1 MASPIDQ
8 LIVEIR
14 AETADLRKGLDR
26 VNKHLEKTNKTAKS
40 SLVNF
45 RALAGVLAGLGIGRF
60 VQGVIQT
67 SRTFEDL
74 KATIQDNTGTL
85 AETEQAFESI
95 LDFTKTTTFQIEQVT
110 RAFIEFRRLGITM
123 TRDQMEGIGNVAA
136 ANNRSIDEMA
146 QAIFRASTTSME
158 SLMALGFTGEM
169 AGDMI
174 TLRFGEKGAAGTIE
188 RTMKKTTSNV
198 IDFVKEVGETKFPT
212 ALEDRLNTLSGSF
225 SNLGDKVSIFQNAVG
240 QSGLNKSLIELS
252 STFQDVLADTSG
264 EDGLAEMLGTV
275 LAGAVDSLNTTL
287 RILDENATAVKV
299 ALQGV
304 LIIGTLLVTK
314 AVFVALATSLG
325 VLTTAMNAAKKA
337 IAGVRTA
344 LIGLMAVAAL
354 NPAGA
359 IAVGIGAVAGG
370 AAIVAFKDEIMA
382 AINELV
388 SEMDAAFEGAGG
400 DENGD
405 GKIADKII
413 SEEGTE
419 KVSDRLEKLREDF
432 KKLEPVIMETANAM
446 ANQFVESLMDG
457 ENAMDSFKNLFKDM
471 VRQIIAAAMQMM
483 VIKPIMDAIFTSMGF
498 TPIPAAAGGGTIQGG
513 QPTLVGERG
522 PEIFVPNTGGT
533 IMNNMNAKNAM
544 SGGGGVTVIQNNNFA
559 LGVGA
564 TARAEVQ
571 KMLPQIAETSKMAVL
586 EASARGGSFRK
597 ALVGG

>member
-1 MASPIDQ
+1 M
-8 LIVEIR
+8 
-14 AETADLRKGLDR
+14 
-26 VNKHLEKTNKTAKS
+26 
-40 SLVNF
+40 
-45 RALAGVLAGLGIGRF
+45 
-60 VQGVIQT
+60 
-67 SRTFEDL
+67 
-74 KATIQDNTGTL
+74 
-85 AETEQAFESI
+85 
-95 LDFTKTTTFQIEQVT
+95 
-110 RAFIEFRRLGITM
+110 
-123 TRDQMEGIGNVAA
+123 
-136 ANNRSIDEMA
+136 
-146 QAIFRASTTSME
+146 
-158 SLMALGFTGEM
+158 
-169 AGDMI
+169 
-174 TLRFGEKGAAGTIE
+174 
-188 RTMKKTTSNV
+188 
-198 IDFVKEVGETKFPT
+198 
-212 ALEDRLNTLSGSF
+212 
-225 SNLGDKVSIFQNAVG
+225 
-240 QSGLNKSLIELS
+240 IELS